1 MKEKIKI
8 NKGIDEKTGCNYIFT
23 TIKKKVGNADGL
35 LPKIKL
41 TNKVYAK
48 STSLI
53 DFVSDKN
60 IPYAIN
66 AGIFN
71 TKTLEPECV
80 LIMDGKIIFD
90 RKETY
95 VHVNPNDG
103 DEKRDVLYTLGINK
117 DGDFKMYKPC
127 FTAKEILNDGCN
139 DAVMGF
145 VPLIINHEEFIDG
158 DDIVPYGSRMN
169 KPRQIVGQLKS
180 GDYYVLTVHSPGL
193 TFQTSRDL
201 LKKLDV
207 PFAYDLD
214 GGSSTQTTCYNE
226 RLTPVYRDET
236 GRKIPTIMTFENFE
250 ELY

>member
-1 MKEKIKI
+1 MKNNIKI
-8 NKGIDEKTGCNYIFT
+8 VRRIDDSTGCEYIFT
-23 TIKKKVGNADGL
+23 TIKKKIDENKSFM
-35 LPKIKL
+35 PRIKL
-41 TNKVYAK
+41 TNEVFSL

-53 DFVSDKN
+53 DYVKGKN

-80 LIMDGKIIFD
+80 LIIDNKIIYD

-95 VHVNPNDG
+95 IHVNPNDG

-117 DGDFKMYKPC
+117 SGDFKMYKPC
-127 FTAKEILNDGCN
+127 FSAKEILNDGCQ

-145 VPLIINHEEFIDG
+145 VPLIIDYEEFKDG
-158 DDIVPYGSRMN
+158 DDIVPYGSRID
-169 KPRQIVGQLKS
+169 KPRQIVGQLKN
-180 GDYYVLTVHSPGL
+180 GDYYILTAKAPGL

-214 GGSSTQTTCYNE
+214 GGSSTETTFFDE
-226 RLTPVYRDET
+226 RLTPVYRDVT
-236 GRKIPTIMTFENFE
+236 GRKIPTIMTFEPIE
-250 ELY
+250 IA